1 MSAVNISGQSTQQ
14 STCWAC
20 SSAPTSLD
28 GNLYH
33 TCLDGNIDVDV
44 DVDALR
50 LLLLRMVISIIL
62 LDTDEMLKHMMLFNK
77 CTYKY

>member
-1 MSAVNISGQSTQQ
+1 MFHLIEMSAVNISGQSTQQ

-28 GNLYH
+28 GNLNH
-33 TCLDGNIDVDV
+33 
-44 DVDALR
+44 A
-50 LLLLRMVISIIL
+50 